1 MRRELCAVR
10 AAWATRMGEV
20 RGTGV
25 LPPSRRLRQAQV
37 AGAVLW
43 AHSPMFTDI
52 HLYSLIF
59 TEIHPIRAKNK
70 KIARTARAITK
81 EAGSPSM
88 TSDIPTKTS
97 RRVLAYGHPSPL
109 RYGAAGLS
117 EWAMWVMEHSYD
129 QVRTNFLQ
137 VADLRAVGRLAKF
150 WESRFVGPC
159 WASLDPRI
167 FKSTVSPRISTIA
180 RGGSS
185 W

>member
-70 KIARTARAITK
+70 KIARTARAITCLLY
-81 EAGSPSM
+81 
-88 TSDIPTKTS
+88 TSDAADDLLCVDLGG
-97 RRVLAYGHPSPL
+97 RR
-109 RYGAAGLS
+109 
-117 EWAMWVMEHSYD
+117 
-129 QVRTNFLQ
+129 
-137 VADLRAVGRLAKF
+137 
-150 WESRFVGPC
+150 
-159 WASLDPRI
+159 I
-167 FKSTVSPRISTIA
+167 I
-180 RGGSS
+180 
-185 W
+185 